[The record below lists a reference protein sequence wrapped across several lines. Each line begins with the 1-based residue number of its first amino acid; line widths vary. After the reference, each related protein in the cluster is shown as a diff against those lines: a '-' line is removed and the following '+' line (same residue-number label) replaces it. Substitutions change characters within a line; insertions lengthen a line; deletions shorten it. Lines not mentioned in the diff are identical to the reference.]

1 MKKNQKTNQRHQA
14 FSLIEISIVIL
25 IIGILLVGV
34 TQSSRLVNQI
44 KISSAQSI
52 TRSSEV
58 SSISDIVFWAETT
71 LDGALT
77 NVNGS
82 FQFEDGNSISSWNDI
97 NIRSNPKINVL
108 QSNTSFQPT
117 FKQNGI
123 NGLPSVSFN
132 GTNQIFISTTI
143 APLPANDKN
152 YSLVLVW
159 RANSVSVAAGQM
171 LMSQTGNPVNNNEGG
186 SMFITASSTYGFAG
200 IGNDAF
206 PTSVSPNI
214 NYISIITVNNT
225 LATNNISLYTNSNTA
240 TNSTSTNPS
249 TLQLASARFSIG
261 GRADSLQFFGGL
273 ISEAI
278 VFDRTLRSDEVRA
291 INNYLGKKYSIKIS

>member
-97 NIRSNPKINVL
+97 NVRSNPKINVL

-123 NGLPSVSFN
+123 NGLPSINFN
-132 GTNQIFISTTI
+132 GVNQILLNTT
-143 APLPANDKN
+143 ATPLPLNDKN
-152 YSLVLVW
+152 YSFVLVW
-159 RANSVSVAAGQM
+159 RANSTNVPGGQI
-171 LMSQTGNPVNNNEGG
+171 LMSQSNNAAQVND
-186 SMFITASSTYGFAG
+186 MASFFVTSSVYGFAG
-200 IGNDAF
+200 NSNDYL
-206 PTSVSPNI
+206 PTTVIPNTNYVSIFTI
-214 NYISIITVNNT
+214 NNN
-225 LATNNISLYTNSNTA
+225 LSTNNISLYTNSNTA
-240 TNSTSTNPS
+240 VTGSTSNPS
-249 TLQLASARFSIG
+249 ALVLGALRFSIG
-261 GRADSLQFFGGL
+261 ARIDSVQFFGGL

-278 VFDRTLRSDEVRA
+278 VFDRTLKPDEVRA